1 MGACVPAWHGEGVDD
16 GARVGRRVARLRK
29 LRGLTQ
35 HRLAAEAHFSTSL
48 VKQVEHGSTP
58 PSAAF
63 VANVAAVLGVT
74 PAYLYGTEQP
84 LVEEPDYGRL
94 AELREAVD
102 AWDDPRPEGEAMTV
116 DAIDRRLDAINRNI
130 ERAAALATATN
141 YANAATELA
150 ALLHHLY
157 LLADRPGAVGESARA
172 VLHDAYRLTATVA
185 GKFRQ
190 ADLAAVASERH
201 IQLAPST
208 GDPLRI
214 AISAWHRST
223 MHLRAGNYGAGLR
236 MLERALDTIDGPSP
250 VAAQLAL
257 RSAIL
262 AARSG
267 DLALADDYV
276 EQARPDATPRSGY
289 RGIDA
294 SQLNI
299 AVHWCALPVEAL
311 NGAESVRRGAQV
323 KLADTSRPERVGH
336 HHIDQARAWFLH
348 GNRERCL
355 NELNS
360 ARRVAPFNTRH
371 HPAVRETVIALANA
385 DSRTT
390 GSLADFARW
399 VGVNL

>member
-1 MGACVPAWHGEGVDD
+1 MAAWHGGGVEEGV
-16 GARVGRRVARLRK
+16 RVGERVARLRK

-35 HRLAAEAHFSTSL
+35 QRLAAGAHFSTSL
-48 VKQVEHGSTP
+48 VKQVEQGSTP

-63 VANVAAVLGVT
+63 VANVAGVLGVT
-74 PAYLYGTEQP
+74 PAYLYGTEHP

-102 AWDDPRPEGEAMTV
+102 AWDDPRPEGAALTLGV
-116 DAIDRRLDAINRNI
+116 IDRRLDAVSREV
-130 ERAAALATATN
+130 ERSGARATAAN

-150 ALLHHLY
+150 TLLHHLY
-157 LLADRPGAVGESARA
+157 PLAERLEPARA

-201 IQLAPST
+201 IRLAPET
-208 GDPLRI
+208 GDPLRV
-214 AISAWHRST
+214 AISAWHRSSI
-223 MHLRAGNYGAGLR
+223 HLRVGNYAGGLR
-236 MLERALDTIDGPSP
+236 LLERELGHIDERSP

-257 RSAIL
+257 RGAIL

-267 DLALADDYV
+267 DLGLADDFI
-276 EQARPDATPRSGY
+276 EQARPNAASNSGY

-294 SQLNI
+294 SPLNV

-311 NGAESVRRGAQV
+311 DGAEGVRRGAQV
-323 KLADTSRPERVGH
+323 KLADASRPERVGH
-336 HHIDQARAWFLH
+336 HHVDQARAWFLH
-348 GNRERCL
+348 GNLERCL
-355 NELNS
+355 NELNA

-371 HPAVRETVIALANA
+371 HPTVRETVIALATM
-385 DSRTT
+385 DSRMTD
-390 GSLADFARW
+390 SLAGFARW
-399 VGVNL
+399 VGISLSG